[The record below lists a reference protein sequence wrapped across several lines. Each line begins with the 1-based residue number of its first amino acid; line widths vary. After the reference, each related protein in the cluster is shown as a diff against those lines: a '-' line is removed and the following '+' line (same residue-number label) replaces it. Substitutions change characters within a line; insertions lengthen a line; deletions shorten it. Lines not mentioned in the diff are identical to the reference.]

1 MTLAPLLLSL
11 QVAFIAT
18 LLTGVIGVALA
29 AGIAR
34 WQSRWCEWLDAL
46 FMLPL
51 VLPPTVLGYYL
62 IVLVGRNGAFGQWLE
77 QTWGVVLIFSWQ
89 GAVLAASIVSLP
101 LIYRT
106 ARAALEEVNVSL
118 ENAGRSL
125 GLSEWQVFW
134 RISLPLAWR
143 GIVAGLMLTFARAMG
158 EFGATL
164 MVAGNL
170 PGKTQTLSVAVYD
183 AVQAGNDAQAWGLT
197 AIISVL
203 CMAVLIISGHL
214 LRPARMRT
222 VDQSKGKA

>member
-34 WQSRWCEWLDAL
+34 WQSRWREWLDAL

-77 QTWGVVLIFSWQ
+77 QTWGVVLIFTWQ

-106 ARAALEEVNVSL
+106 ARAAFEEVNVSL

-197 AIISVL
+197 AIISVV
-203 CMAVLIISGHL
+203 CMAVLIISGQL
-214 LRPARMRT
+214 LRPARMRI
-222 VDQSKGKA
+222 VEKNR

>member
-34 WQSRWCEWLDAL
+34 WQSRWREWLDAL

-77 QTWGVVLIFSWQ
+77 QTWDVVLIFSWQ

-106 ARAALEEVNVSL
+106 ARAAFEEVNVSL

-214 LRPARMRT
+214 LRPARMRI
-222 VDQSKGKA
+222 VEKNR

>member
-34 WQSRWCEWLDAL
+34 WQSRWREWLDAL

-106 ARAALEEVNVSL
+106 ARAAFEEVNVSL

-197 AIISVL
+197 AIISV
-203 CMAVLIISGHL
+203 V
-214 LRPARMRT
+214 
-222 VDQSKGKA
+222 

>member
-34 WQSRWCEWLDAL
+34 WQSRWREWLDAL

-106 ARAALEEVNVSL
+106 ARAAFEEVNVSL

-143 GIVAGLMLTFARAMG
+143 GIVAGLMLTFARALG

-197 AIISVL
+197 AIISVV
-203 CMAVLIISGHL
+203 CMAVLIISGQL
-214 LRPARMRT
+214 LRPARMRI
-222 VDQSKGKA
+222 VEKNR

>member
-34 WQSRWCEWLDAL
+34 WQSRWREWLDAL

-106 ARAALEEVNVSL
+106 ARAAFEEVNVSL

-197 AIISVL
+197 AIISVV
-203 CMAVLIISGHL
+203 CMAVLIISGQL
-214 LRPARMRT
+214 LRPARMRI
-222 VDQSKGKA
+222 VEKNR

>member
-34 WQSRWCEWLDAL
+34 WQSRWREWLDAL

-106 ARAALEEVNVSL
+106 ARAAFEEVNVSL

-143 GIVAGLMLTFARAMG
+143 GIMAGLMLTFARAMG

-197 AIISVL
+197 AIISVV
-203 CMAVLIISGHL
+203 CMAVLIISGQL
-214 LRPARMRT
+214 LRPARMRI
-222 VDQSKGKA
+222 VEKNR

>member
-34 WQSRWCEWLDAL
+34 WQSRWREWLDAL

-106 ARAALEEVNVSL
+106 ARAAFEEVNVSL

-183 AVQAGNDAQAWGLT
+183 TVQAGNDAQAWGLT
-197 AIISVL
+197 AIISVV
-203 CMAVLIISGHL
+203 CMAVLIISGQL
-214 LRPARMRT
+214 LRPARMRI
-222 VDQSKGKA
+222 VEKNR